1 MHLLKPKAKIMKTL
15 KIAIGF
21 ILSFF
26 IVASIWGSSIYWLP
40 KLAIYLQNQTVCTKT
55 ASQNIEA
62 SKSTTDSITCVDSLS
77 NLGITGD
84 LFGAVNSLFTGLAL
98 FAVAVTLWI
107 DSKARRTSL
116 KPLVIAVADKDFLV
130 IDKPQISPNM
140 SLRFK
145 FEPEISNIVNEP
157 ALNVAFMITLK
168 TNRLL
173 QVVCQSS
180 LDIPLV
186 SGSNRRIE
194 LVSRIDECDFLTDFL
209 SQLTANGLDPSV
221 LIEITYENLESVKW
235 VTKVV
240 YSLQL
245 NFETDGAKLNAFRAK
260 AEGFESIWDNAA
272 VSIKSTV
279 VTGSWKRELVG

>member
-1 MHLLKPKAKIMKTL
+1 MKSFKVAL
-15 KIAIGF
+15 GF
-21 ILSFF
+21 IISFF
-26 IVASIWGSSIYWLP
+26 IVASIWASSVYWLP
-40 KLAIYLQNQTVCTKT
+40 KLAIYLQKNTVCTETEK
-55 ASQNIEA
+55 QKLEA
-62 SKSTTDSITCVDSLS
+62 SISSTDPIACVESLT

-130 IDKPQISPNM
+130 IDKPLIKPTA

-157 ALNVAFMITLK
+157 ALNVVLKITLR
-168 TNRLL
+168 TSRLS
-173 QVVCQSS
+173 QIVSQSA

-186 SGSNRRIE
+186 SGSNRKIE
-194 LVSRIDECDFLTDFL
+194 LVSRIDESDLLTDFL
-209 SQLTANGLDPSV
+209 SQLTANGQNPSV
-221 LIEITYENLESVKW
+221 LIEITYENLESIKW

-240 YSLQL
+240 YCLQL
-245 NFETDGAKLNAFRAK
+245 NFEADGNKLNAFRAK
-260 AEGFESIWDNAA
+260 VDGFETIWDNTAA
-272 VSIKSTV
+272 VSIKSSV
-279 VTGSWKRELVG
+279 ETGSWRRELAG